1 LPADIVLSLPKEVFV
16 SDETAL
22 ALVGQMRHQVHNG
35 LAAAEVEE
43 RGMGSP
49 DLFDDRRHLFFWFFF
64 WFLIRDRPVVA
75 QQSSKRLVVFYI
87 KKMKN

>member
-1 LPADIVLSLPKEVFV
+1 MPADIVLSLPKEVFI

-49 DLFDDRRHLFFWFFF
+49 NLFDDRRHSFF

-75 QQSSKRLVVFYI
+75 QQSSKDS
-87 KKMKN
+87 